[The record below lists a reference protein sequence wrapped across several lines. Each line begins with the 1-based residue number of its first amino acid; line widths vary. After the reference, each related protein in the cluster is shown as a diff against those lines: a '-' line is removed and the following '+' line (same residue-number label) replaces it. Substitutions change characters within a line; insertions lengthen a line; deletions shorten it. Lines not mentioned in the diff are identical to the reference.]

1 MISQI
6 KNRISRRIVAEIIFF
21 VFNFPEL
28 LNSEDQICLLHAGW
42 FRLDLILTSLHH
54 SVLVVVELDTLVDD
68 TSDPVDVEG
77 DLGVP
82 GGYAQATA
90 DTTRHDTDECS
101 SVLIVGV
108 YSLQRTATVSLA
120 GPTEYSILVHVSLGT
135 RRYSC
140 C

>member
-1 MISQI
+1 MMISQI

-82 GGYAQATA
+82 GRDAEATA
-90 DTTRHDTDECS
+90 DTARHDTDESS
-101 SVLIVGV
+101 SVIIVGV
-108 YSLQRTATVSLA
+108 NSL
-120 GPTEYSILVHVSLGT
+120 
-135 RRYSC
+135 
-140 C
+140 